1 MNALAIEL
9 QSYFTSFARDQRDLS
24 PHTIS
29 SYRDTWRLLITYLS
43 DTTGTRADRIDFADL
58 TVESFTGFLD
68 HLEHD
73 RHNSTAT
80 RNARLSGIRAVSVH
94 ALPAQLDDAG
104 TITRILA
111 IPAKRHPTPQ
121 VEYLAS
127 DEADALIAAPDRS
140 RWTGRHD
147 HALLVL
153 ALQTGLRISELRS
166 LDLND
171 IDPGVGAHVRCT
183 GKGRRQRCTPLTS
196 ATTTI
201 MSNYLAERATRS
213 GSALFCGPHG
223 ARLSRDALEHRIR
236 IHAAT
241 ATRACPSLAT
251 KHVTRV
257 PAYPAAHRGDEQS
270 SLLKVSMS
278 QSSLY
283 GSVTS
288 RHSPPMP
295 TSTPTWPSSRPQSTA
310 PEGPMSPRASTAPN
324 RTFSRGSP
332 PSE

>member
-58 TVESFTGFLD
+58 TVESVTGFLD

-80 RNARLSGIRAVSVH
+80 RNARLSGIRAVLVH

-140 RWTGRHD
+140 RWTGRYD

-251 KHVTRV
+251 KHVTMHTLRHT
-257 PAYPAAHRGDEQS
+257 AAMN
-270 SLLKVSMS
+270 LLAEGVDVSVIALWLGH
-278 QSSLY
+278 QQ
-283 GSVTS
+283 T
-288 RHSPPMP
+288 
-295 TSTPTWPSSRPQSTA
+295 QSTDAYLHANMAIKQAAIDRTRGPNVA
-310 PEGPMSPRASTAPN
+310 PGVYRPEPDILAWLAAL
-324 RTFSRGSP
+324 
-332 PSE
+332 

>member
-58 TVESFTGFLD
+58 TVESVTGFLD

-80 RNARLSGIRAVSVH
+80 RNARLSGIRAVLVH

-140 RWTGRHD
+140 RWTGTSRPRATCPGTADRATDQRTALPGPQRHRSRCRRPRQVHRQGETPTLHTTDQRHD
-147 HALLVL
+147 H
-153 ALQTGLRISELRS
+153 
-166 LDLND
+166 D
-171 IDPGVGAHVRCT
+171 HVQLPC
-183 GKGRRQRCTPLTS
+183 
-196 ATTTI
+196 
-201 MSNYLAERATRS
+201 
-213 GSALFCGPHG
+213 
-223 ARLSRDALEHRIR
+223 
-236 IHAAT
+236 
-241 ATRACPSLAT
+241 
-251 KHVTRV
+251 
-257 PAYPAAHRGDEQS
+257 
-270 SLLKVSMS
+270 
-278 QSSLY
+278 
-283 GSVTS
+283 
-288 RHSPPMP
+288 
-295 TSTPTWPSSRPQSTA
+295 
-310 PEGPMSPRASTAPN
+310 
-324 RTFSRGSP
+324 
-332 PSE
+332 